1 MNDHK
6 KHVNALTTRIF
17 TDAEQGFDETVDTEE
32 LTDTIYVPLED
43 GEYYISFSN
52 YFKSRKLKPR
62 TGLAV
67 FKELGLI
74 ERDGASDH
82 WLPHGEG
89 WGYCVAKPGNPNHFG
104 LYSKEMRNLINRHK
118 INFVRLYNKFEDPDD
133 IRYVVKSKI
142 SPTVKLP
149 VIPIVRTGVHEYAEA
164 KGIIISDG
172 DFSEVIGSLLV
183 DAGY

>member
-1 MNDHK
+1 MKENK
-6 KHVNALTTRIF
+6 KHVNALSTKVF
-17 TDAEQGFDETVDTEE
+17 TNAENGFQETIDEQE
-32 LTDTIYVPLED
+32 LQDTIYVPLED

-74 ERDGASDH
+74 ERDDASDH

-89 WGYCVAKPGNPNHFG
+89 WAYCVAKPGNPNHFG
-104 LYSKEMRNLINRHK
+104 LYSREMKNLITQHK

-133 IRYVVKSKI
+133 KKYVVRAKV

-149 VIPIVRTGVHEYAEA
+149 VIPIVREGVYEYAEA
-164 KGIIISDG
+164 KGLIVKDG
-172 DFSEVIGSLLV
+172 DFSEVIGSMLMDL
-183 DAGY
+183 GH